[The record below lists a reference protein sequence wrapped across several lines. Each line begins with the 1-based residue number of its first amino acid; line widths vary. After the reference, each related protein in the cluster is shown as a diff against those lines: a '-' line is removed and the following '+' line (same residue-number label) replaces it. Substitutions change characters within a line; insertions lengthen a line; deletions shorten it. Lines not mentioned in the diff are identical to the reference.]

1 MKLGKKAKKYAITLS
16 AGAIILIAGGT
27 VFATVQHNDTANN
40 AYKSYAKQIKEN
52 TPEKDKKYDKKTLDG
67 FKTSLDYVSNQ
78 ISKDKSGLS
87 TWFVDKGYY
96 AKLEKSSKQS
106 LVSVN
111 DKIKSIHEQE
121 VKDQVTKVK
130 LSLDKAGKS
139 KDDKDIAETQKAIDG
154 LTDKLAAKDKKTLQV
169 NLDNLKKTIK
179 AEKDKA
185 AKEAKEKAEADKK
198 AQEAQAAAAK
208 AEQEQAAA
216 QEAQT
221 QAQANANA
229 SSSQGSSAAS
239 QPSYEAPSAPASSGS
254 GSSGVIPGTNN
265 GVGWA
270 SDAGSVPSGG
280 VVQPQ
285 SQAPSAPSSGGSSG
299 VIAGTNNGVGW
310 ASDASQVP
318 PGAVI
323 QP

>member
-1 MKLGKKAKKYAITLS
+1 MKLGKKAKKYAIALS

-27 VFATVQHNDTANN
+27 VFATVKHNDTANN

-78 ISKDKSGLS
+78 ISIDKSGLS
-87 TWFVDKGYY
+87 TWFGDKGYY
-96 AKLEKSSKQS
+96 AKLEKSSKES
-106 LVSVN
+106 LGAVN
-111 DKIKSIHEQE
+111 DSIKSIHEQE

-139 KDDKDIAETQKAIDG
+139 KDDKDIAATQKAIDE
-154 LTDKLAAKDKKTLQV
+154 LTDKLAFEDKKTLQV
-169 NLDNLKKTIK
+169 NLDNLKKAIK
-179 AEKDKA
+179 TE
-185 AKEAKEKAEADKK
+185 KEAKEKAEADKK

-208 AEQEQAAA
+208 VEQEQAA
-216 QEAQT
+216 QEAQ
-221 QAQANANA
+221 AQV
-229 SSSQGSSAAS
+229 SSAAS
-239 QPSYEAPSAPASSGS
+239 QPSYEAPSAP
-254 GSSGVIPGTNN
+254 
-265 GVGWA
+265 
-270 SDAGSVPSGG
+270 
-280 VVQPQ
+280 
-285 SQAPSAPSSGGSSG
+285 SSGGSSG
-299 VIAGTNNGVGW
+299 VIPGTNNGVGW